1 MVDGSLV
8 IGSLQAL
15 LVLLLAPLFTGFVRL
30 LRARIQ
36 TRVGPPIWQNYRD
49 ITKLMKRQEVVSE
62 QAGWVFHF
70 TPYLF
75 MASML
80 LAALLIPI
88 LTVQSPLGPAGDLIL
103 LIYLFVLPRFFF
115 TLAGLEAGNPFAGI
129 GTRRELL
136 LSALV
141 EPVLLLVTFV
151 MALLAGSTNLGT
163 ISTQVATG
171 AMPYTMAVWLSLI
184 AFAFAVFV
192 EMGRLPFDLGE
203 AEQEL
208 QEGPL
213 AEYSG
218 RSLALLKWGLG
229 MKQVLLVGLFLAMFF
244 PFGAMAG
251 PFSLVKLLLAVV
263 VFLAKAFLLFAL
275 LAVIENVMA
284 RVRFIKAPVMTWLAL
299 GAALLS
305 LVFYLVNV

>member
-1 MVDGSLV
+1 MTDASLT
-8 IGSLQAL
+8 IGILQAL
-15 LVLLLAPLFTGFVRL
+15 LVLLLAPLFTGFARV

-36 TRVGPPIWQNYRD
+36 TRIGPPIWQNYRD
-49 ITKLMKRQEVVSE
+49 IVKLMKRQEVISE
-62 QAGWVFHF
+62 QAGWAFRF
-70 TPYLF
+70 APYLF

-80 LAALLIPI
+80 LAALLIP
-88 LTVQSPLGPAGDLIL
+88 LLNTQSPLGPVGDLIL
-103 LIYLFVLPRFFF
+103 LIYLFALPRFFF

-163 ISTQVATG
+163 ISTAVATG
-171 AMPYTMAVWLSLI
+171 QLPYSMAVWLSLI

-218 RSLALLKWGLG
+218 RSLALLKWSLG
-229 MKQVLLVGLFLAMFF
+229 MKQILLVGLFLAIFF
-244 PFGAMAG
+244 PFGAMVS
-251 PFSLVKLLLAVV
+251 PSLVGLIVALV
-263 VFLAKAFLLFAL
+263 VFLAKAVLFFAIL
-275 LAVIENVMA
+275 TTIENVMA
-284 RVRFIKAPVMTWLAL
+284 RVRFVKAPVMTWLAL